1 MAYIKEFQERRENN
15 RSLFDKLIDMENS
28 EKKVEALEDILKKN
42 NTEEDYLFEFLK
54 LKMENKENKDLE
66 KYLKM
71 YELGISKN
79 KFNQAFGNYFI
90 KKSAYEK
97 LIDIFDKFKDINLIE
112 SKYDKLIK
120 MIEVIETLDFQNIK
134 FNQTFP
140 IFYFINKELYFNS
153 LINSI
158 IKKIKKECFEKDN
171 GKLLIALKNLYNKIK
186 SSINDYNIEIEK
198 EIEKEN
204 ENVSKIENE
213 IQDKIQNKKEN
224 ENKIESGEVLE
235 EVEEEE
241 EEDDE
246 VDAEY
251 DFGNEEKE
259 EEEIEEES
267 KEENKIEE
275 NKEENKIEEEKD
287 IINPK
292 LKNTFDKITKYIKP
306 NFYVYF
312 DHLCQFITN
321 IYNSFE
327 EKYKQ
332 NDIFT
337 NEFYET
343 KQKNDI
349 NLFADFIFFIT
360 HFNFVVGQ
368 FDHFSNTWQETFLS
382 ITLGNINC
390 NLFDKKIKRINN
402 DLEVVFKKKKH
413 TINNIDDYIPRFI
426 NILVELK
433 KNKMNFPDCFQLL
446 KFLKMDKLEEHI
458 FIKSNWD
465 ILCNY
470 FSDILTSKAVK
481 STYIELHKSE
491 LLFPCKEEII
501 NILNNI
507 RFFNYNTDFVAET
520 KKRFLYIYIQSF
532 SNVLFFD
539 IDINIRKTIYL
550 TMFLISC
557 IHEIIG
563 HLYIRIYNYL
573 YDDKN
578 DQKLL
583 SSLPGPLATDYAK
596 ERKKESG
603 EYIEELLFG
612 NYGFEMKMKEILFTL
627 DKKNYDSDYKQFN
640 KKFVKA
646 KSKTFKISDELKKIL
661 QLFDINLKKLNLKS
675 SKAYRVN
682 KSKYQI
688 SYKFPQHHSISQI
701 STKYL

>member
-1 MAYIKEFQERRENN
+1 MAYIKEFQKRRENN
-15 RSLFDKLIDMENS
+15 RRLFNKIINMENR
-28 EKKVEALEDILKKN
+28 EKKLEALEDILKKN

-54 LKMENKENKDLE
+54 LKMENKKNEENKDLE

-97 LIDIFDKFKDINLIE
+97 LIDIFDKLKDINLIE

-120 MIEVIETLDFQNIK
+120 MIEVIEMLDFQNIK

-153 LINSI
+153 FIYSI

-186 SSINDYNIEIEK
+186 SSINEYNIEIEK

-213 IQDKIQNKKEN
+213 IQEKFQNKKEN
-224 ENKIESGEVLE
+224 ENKIESGEVKE
-235 EVEEEE
+235 DEEE

-259 EEEIEEES
+259 EEEKEEE
-267 KEENKIEE
+267 EIAEE
-275 NKEENKIEEEKD
+275 NKEENKTEQEKD

-292 LKNTFDKITKYIKP
+292 LKNTFDKITKYIKAH
-306 NFYVYF
+306 FYVYL
-312 DHLCQFITN
+312 DHLCQFISY
-321 IYNSFE
+321 IYNSFVA
-327 EKYKQ
+327 KYKQ

-337 NEFYET
+337 NPIYET

-349 NLFADFIFFIT
+349 NLFTDFIFFIN
-360 HFNFVVGQ
+360 HFDFVQGD
-368 FDHFSNTWQETFLS
+368 FDYLAKNWQITFLS
-382 ITLGNINC
+382 ITSGNIDC
-390 NLFDKKIKRINN
+390 NLYNKKIIRINN
-402 DLEVVFKKKKH
+402 DLEVVFKNKKH
-413 TINNIDDYIPRFI
+413 KINNIDDYIPRFI
-426 NILVELK
+426 NTLVN
-433 KNKMNFPDCFQLL
+433 KNKNHKNFPDCFKLL
-446 KFLKMDKLEEHI
+446 KFLKMDKLEDHI

-491 LLFPCKEEII
+491 LLFPNKEEII

-520 KKRFLYIYIQSF
+520 KKSFLYIYIQSL

-539 IDINIRKTIYL
+539 ISIKKSIYL

-573 YDDKN
+573 NDDKN

-583 SSLPGPLATDYAK
+583 SPMPGPLATDYAK

-612 NYGFEMKMKEILFTL
+612 NYGFEMRMKEILFTL

-646 KSKTFKISDELKKIL
+646 KSKALKISDELKKIL